1 MSLDLRPLRLGELL
15 DRIFTLYRR
24 HFLLFV
30 GIMAIPSAFSLA
42 LGLLMQIIQEAA
54 RRTEM
59 GATAAPIETAVV
71 FIGLLGGILVLGA
84 AYWIAYMVAL
94 GATTLA
100 VSELYL
106 GRSATVRS
114 AYARMRGQTGRL
126 VWLMILMSVRLAA
139 LFIGTVAAT
148 ALLVSFPASRL
159 LQVMSIGLAVL
170 VSIAGLLGCF
180 YLSLR
185 YAVSVPAVVLE
196 NLPAAAAIRRSVA
209 LTRAQLGRVLVLVVC
224 AVIIAYASIMLFQM
238 PFAMAA
244 LVVGPQ
250 SAAAFWFN
258 ILSAVSGAIG
268 NTLSGPIM
276 IIGLALLYYDI
287 RIRKEGLDLQLMMEA
302 LDGAPDLAPV
312 PASLPG

>member
-1 MSLDLRPLRLGELL
+1 
-15 DRIFTLYRR
+15 
-24 HFLLFV
+24 
-30 GIMAIPSAFSLA
+30 
-42 LGLLMQIIQEAA
+42 
-54 RRTEM
+54 
-59 GATAAPIETAVV
+59 
-71 FIGLLGGILVLGA
+71 
-84 AYWIAYMVAL
+84 
-94 GATTLA
+94 
-100 VSELYL
+100 
-106 GRSATVRS
+106 
-114 AYARMRGQTGRL
+114 
-126 VWLMILMSVRLAA
+126 
-139 LFIGTVAAT
+139 
-148 ALLVSFPASRL
+148 
-159 LQVMSIGLAVL
+159 VL